1 METMTVSFF
10 YVSLCFVVFSLR
22 DGIARNNVALR
33 FTTLT
38 PPCGDESR
46 PQPSNVSCER
56 HERSLR
62 VLLPGKSRDFDTKSR
77 LFPMKFMPNGKS
89 EIIGLWNILRMCNIL
104 RIWRHKFYFI
114 FAKQKFHN
122 YLIISYCFQYF
133 IECVKLNMRCTK
145 WKDCNFDT
153 KLQSFLTKSA
163 FVGINPLRGWNLLFV
178 GLTRRMTQSTASG
191 MHMWWNPANAGLIE
205 ADLIS
210 SEMAHRRF
218 HPSSLGFHPAKQDF
232 IKFIRLAGIFFV
244 LASLFCF

>member
-1 METMTVSFF
+1 MLKTKYRYKITNTSRCSAVGSALGSGPRGHGFESRHFDQYDDSLLSHIKNGDNDSLLF

-62 VLLPGKSRDFDTKSR
+62 VLRPGKSRDFDTKSR

-122 YLIISYCFQYF
+122 YLIISYCLQYF
-133 IECVKLNMRCTK
+133 IECVKQYEVYKMKKT
-145 WKDCNFDT
+145 
-153 KLQSFLTKSA
+153 
-163 FVGINPLRGWNLLFV
+163 VI
-178 GLTRRMTQSTASG
+178 
-191 MHMWWNPANAGLIE
+191 LI
-205 ADLIS
+205 
-210 SEMAHRRF
+210 
-218 HPSSLGFHPAKQDF
+218 QNC
-232 IKFIRLAGIFFV
+232 
-244 LASLFCF
+244 SLF